1 MRIATSQYQAMM
13 NQSLEKNQTRVSEL
27 TAQMANGNRIQVP
40 SDDPVDSVRMSRL
53 RREEAA
59 IGQYRANIAAVSQRM
74 SKNEG
79 FLTNMVNDMNSGR
92 DLLVW
97 ASDGSNTPADLNA
110 MVASLTAL
118 RDSLVATANTKDQEN
133 RYIFSGTATATQPIV
148 RDDNAKAG
156 SRYSY
161 AKDANENKQT
171 VVVGNG
177 ITQVGNQ
184 NVAGLQDLLN
194 QMDKTIDALSA
205 TGVSPNDPNVRTILS
220 ANLDGFDTAMDLLS
234 SKIAV
239 LGGQQTILKTL
250 DANHANVSLS
260 NQMAITAIGQL
271 DVGAASIELNGYSTA
286 LQASYKAYSKIG
298 NLSLFAA
305 I

>member
-13 NQSLEKNQTRVSEL
+13 NQSLQKNQTRITEL
-27 TAQMANGNRIQVP
+27 TEQMASGNRIQVP

-53 RREEAA
+53 KREEAA
-59 IGQYRANIAAVSQRM
+59 IGQYRDNIAAVKQRM

-79 FLTNMVNDMNSGR
+79 YLSNMVSDMNSGR

-97 ASDGSNTPADLNA
+97 AADGSNAPDDLNA
-110 MVASLTAL
+110 MVTSLTAL
-118 RDSLVATANTKDQEN
+118 RDSLVYTSNSIDQEG
-133 RYIFSGTATATQPIV
+133 RYIFSGTATNTAPIAY
-148 RDDNAKAG
+148 DPKAALG

-161 AKDANENKQT
+161 AGNPNDQT

-177 ITQVGNQ
+177 ITQVANQ
-184 NVAGLQDLLN
+184 NVSGLEKLLN
-194 QMDKTIDALSA
+194 QLDQTIATLS
-205 TGVSPNDPNVRTILS
+205 TPGVSPNDPAVRATIS
-220 ANLDGFDTAMDLLS
+220 ANLDGFDDGMDLLS
-234 SKIAV
+234 GKVAV
-239 LGGQQTILKTL
+239 LGGQQNILNTI

-260 NQMAITAIGQL
+260 NQMAITEIGQL
-271 DVGAASIELNGYSTA
+271 DVGAAAIELSGYSTA

-305 I
+305 L